1 MILSDFSPMIEL
13 AVTLNIAFVA
23 VEYVKSYTNAVCNQL
38 FNFAKFLNDSFE
50 ECRELLVD
58 DVTLNSIHDS
68 KINGK
73 SISGEIEKAK
83 ISREKISNDINN
95 ELQAFRYKI
104 GNVCQSKSMSS
115 VSLWLFMYGLS
126 DLFCMGITSIITDG
140 YDELFVSWLTIFTIL
155 YTILGWVVGEKGYKM
170 CCLDFTSLR
179 HALCSFMIGLCFSVL
194 FTCWGLLY
202 DKCTSVFSFILIVSV
217 LYMYSN
223 FVVSSIMIWNRAAK
237 VKTEIR
243 TNAEKYKDKCKNL
256 RHDVDQLLAVHEVDL
271 KIQQKNCAS
280 NPTNINVSRLT
291 ENRPRKKKKRER
303 MHERKTSEGSSGCN
317 FTKKQ

>member
-50 ECRELLVD
+50 ECKSLLVD

-68 KINGK
+68 KINGN
-73 SISGEIEKAK
+73 SIAGEIEKAK
-83 ISREKISNDINN
+83 ISREKISNEINS
-95 ELQAFRYKI
+95 ELEAFRFKI
-104 GNVCQSKSMSS
+104 GNVCQSKSISS

-126 DLFCMGITSIITDG
+126 DLFCMGITSILADN
-140 YDELFVSWLTIFTIL
+140 YVELFVSWLTIFTIL

-170 CCLDFTSLR
+170 CYLDFTSLR
-179 HALCSFMIGLCFSVL
+179 LALCSFAIGLCLSVL
-194 FTCWGLLY
+194 FTWLGLLY
-202 DKCTSVFSFILIVSV
+202 DKCISIFPFILIVSV

-237 VKTEIR
+237 VKKEIK
-243 TNAEKYKDKCKNL
+243 TNADKYKDKCNKL
-256 RHDVDQLLAVHEVDL
+256 QHDVNQLLAVHEVEL
-271 KIQQKNCAS
+271 KIEKNSVSTPVNS
-280 NPTNINVSRLT
+280 NISQSTG
-291 ENRPRKKKKRER
+291 NRPRKKSKREKQA
-303 MHERKTSEGSSGCN
+303 ERQTIKGSTVYN
-317 FTKKQ
+317 FIHKQ